1 MIEGLNRD
9 KSKLEV
15 EYEKLLTINETL
27 AADLELAIRQKKCIE
42 EEQVFNFFI
51 DIRGGNTKTKI
62 SCFLRNYSYKWYI
75 LIYIK
80 LDKLKVN

>member
-1 MIEGLNRD
+1 MIAGLNRD

-42 EEQVFNFFI
+42 EEQVFKLFRCQGI
-51 DIRGGNTKTKI
+51 VGQGWWLIKI
-62 SCFLRNYSYKWYI
+62 SCFLRNYSHE
-75 LIYIK
+75 
-80 LDKLKVN
+80 